1 MVLLLLLQSPFHP
14 CERGRKGQIIT
25 LVNLLGTVMMLTLP
39 FLGLQLFGGNLIE
52 KSALLGGTLQSVG
65 QVVAGASLLD
75 NSVVEFAM
83 LFKILRIMM
92 LVVVVYLFENSCT
105 RNNQLCLKRQLIRR
119 KTKITASLVCI
130 RVCDLLFGQQLVFFT
145 CSY

>member
-1 MVLLLLLQSPFHP
+1 
-14 CERGRKGQIIT
+14 
-25 LVNLLGTVMMLTLP
+25 MMLTLP

-75 NSVVEFAM
+75 SSVVEFAM

-92 LVVVVYLFENSCT
+92 LVVVVYLFEKFMHKKQPALFETPTDTQKNE
-105 RNNQLCLKRQLIRR
+105 
-119 KTKITASLVCI
+119 ITASLVCI

-145 CSY
+145 

>member
-1 MVLLLLLQSPFHP
+1 
-14 CERGRKGQIIT
+14 
-25 LVNLLGTVMMLTLP
+25 MMLTLP

-75 NSVVEFAM
+75 SSVVEFAM

-92 LVVVVYLFENSCT
+92 LVVVVYLFEKFMHKKQPALFET
-105 RNNQLCLKRQLIRR
+105 PTDTQKKKRKLPL
-119 KTKITASLVCI
+119 SV
-130 RVCDLLFGQQLVFFT
+130 GM
-145 CSY
+145 Y

>member
-1 MVLLLLLQSPFHP
+1 
-14 CERGRKGQIIT
+14 
-25 LVNLLGTVMMLTLP
+25 MLTLP

-92 LVVVVYLFENSCT
+92 LVVVVYLFEKFMHKKQPALFETPTDNAE
-105 RNNQLCLKRQLIRR
+105 

-130 RVCDLLFGQQLVFFT
+130 RVCDFLFGQQLVFFT

>member
-1 MVLLLLLQSPFHP
+1 MR
-14 CERGRKGQIIT
+14 RGRKGQIIT
-25 LVNLLGTVMMLTLP
+25 LVNLLGTVMMLTP

-52 KSALLGGTLQSVG
+52 KCTLGGTLQSVG

-92 LVVVVYLFENSCT
+92 LVVVYLFENSCT
-105 RNNQLCLKRQLIRR
+105 RNNQLFETPTDTQKNENYRFL
-119 KTKITASLVCI
+119 
-130 RVCDLLFGQQLVFFT
+130 GM
-145 CSY
+145 Y